1 LRATG
6 AGVHDARMP
15 PAHLP
20 LRMTE
25 LLAAA
30 LAATLGWVGIGLA
43 VLGPSQAAV
52 SATFEGSGATGATAA
67 SLLTTGIPPLTLA
80 TLLAAGLGVT
90 LVAIGAWLHA
100 VRASGRGRWLI
111 AVGALIAVVATLVG
125 PSGPLVLPG
134 AAMSVMAALIAWSAP
149 RWLRLAR

>member
-1 LRATG
+1 
-6 AGVHDARMP
+6 MP
-15 PAHLP
+15 SAHLP

-43 VLGPSQAAV
+43 VLGPSQTAV
-52 SATFEGSGATGATAA
+52 SATFAPSGATGATDA
-67 SLLTTGIPPLTLA
+67 SLLAAGIPPLTLL

-100 VRASGRGRWLI
+100 VRASGGGRWLI
-111 AVGALIAVVATLVG
+111 TVGALAAVVATLVS

-134 AAMSVMAALIAWSAP
+134 AAMSVMAAAIGWSAP
-149 RWLRLAR
+149 RWMRLAR

>member
-67 SLLTTGIPPLTLA
+67 SLLTTGVPALTLA

-100 VRASGRGRWLI
+100 VRARGRGRWVI
-111 AVGALIAVVATLVG
+111 AAGALIAVVATLVG

-134 AAMSVMAALIAWSAP
+134 AAMSVMAALIGWSAP
-149 RWLRLAR
+149 RWLRFAR